1 MSCFTD
7 KFKRTEALYVESV
20 FYACTQTGDNN
31 LWTQFDN
38 LKVVYVNDINLL

>member
-1 MSCFTD
+1 MG
-7 KFKRTEALYVESV
+7 ELNLYTLIERGF
-20 FYACTQTGDNN
+20 FYVCTQTGDNN